1 VITAELLHD
10 AARRLDAAGI
20 DDARLEAEVLLACAL
35 EVDRSHVLAMLHDES
50 PADAH
55 AAFDALLARR
65 LGHEPLAYITGV
77 REFYGVAIIC
87 APGALIPRPETEM
100 LVDMALDE
108 VRRRGPAL
116 RIADVGTGGGAI
128 AVAIALNAPAAR
140 LVAIERSDAALNVA
154 RRNVERY
161 GLASRV
167 ELIRGDLLEGTGA
180 FDLIVANLPY
190 VADADWQALPPE
202 IREHEPE
209 EALDAGPAGT
219 ELTER
224 LLAQAPGHLA
234 SAGLLAAE
242 IGETQAAAL
251 VEAARR
257 AFPATAPC
265 VIKDLAGRD
274 RVLVVRT

>member
-1 VITAELLHD
+1 MITAELLHD

-65 LGHEPLAYITGV
+65 LRHEPLAYITGV